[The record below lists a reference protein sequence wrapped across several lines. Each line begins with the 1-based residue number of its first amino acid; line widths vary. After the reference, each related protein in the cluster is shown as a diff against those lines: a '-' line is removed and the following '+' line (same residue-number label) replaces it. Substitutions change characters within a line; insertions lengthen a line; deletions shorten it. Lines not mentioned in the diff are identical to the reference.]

1 MTDKTI
7 AISPVGCAVFAY
19 KYIDVDWEEAAHGR
33 APALASEDVEN
44 ILLKLIQAADYDID
58 RAERGIIYID
68 EIDKISRKSEN
79 PSITRDVS
87 GEGVQC
93 SRSILLT
100 HPAASASDETRIIR
114 VNCFMGLLSQ
124 LPKRR
129 ITPSSSEK
137 APLFSRRFLIVS
149 KSPHDSHLPK
159 SQSLAMAAT
168 STSGSPSRESRLSAP
183 M

>member
-1 MTDKTI
+1 MSFCASGEESPTARPPTPSRRTTPSCRQGRCPAQPPRTQARRPSPPSLFSSSPFSFHWQLATLSLATLPHLDRRSLGEGGWQHCPLSRASPFAKATEDKT
-7 AISPVGCAVFAY
+7 
-19 KYIDVDWEEAAHGR
+19 
-33 APALASEDVEN
+33 ED
-44 ILLKLIQAADYDID
+44 KF
-58 RAERGIIYID
+58 
-68 EIDKISRKSEN
+68 
-79 PSITRDVS
+79 
-87 GEGVQC
+87 
-93 SRSILLT
+93 
-100 HPAASASDETRIIR
+100 IR